1 MADGHGNTSKKP
13 IGKMILLGAVSFA
26 LYAVLLMKQDMAIE
40 YFGRGGLF
48 AFFPILTAFL
58 FSFVHGS
65 FTGKFWTVLGIEAAK
80 RKKEVK

>member
-1 MADGHGNTSKKP
+1 
-13 IGKMILLGAVSFA
+13 MILLGIVSLA
-26 LYAVLLMKQDMAIE
+26 LYAVLLMKQEVVIE
-40 YFGRGGLF
+40 YFGRGGLY
-48 AFFPILTAFL
+48 AFFPILTAFV